1 MIRGHGGTGECF
13 MTHVN
18 EPGAA
23 DGIVYGLFDL
33 AARRRKG
40 VIHMVDQIAC
50 IASPAV
56 RAFAVLW
63 RA

>member
-1 MIRGHGGTGECF
+1 

-50 IASPAV
+50 IANPAV
-56 RAFAVLW
+56 RAFAVFW